1 MGKLMNKY
9 KVALTRVYIV
19 TINAENEE
27 MAKRLSE
34 FYLGNLPDLSNEK
47 DRRTMKFSIDELEM
61 AYNDAP
67 EIIEEIYSG

>member
-1 MGKLMNKY
+1 MNKY